1 MVRFLSSLVLLLKAS
16 TMVDAG
22 VGVIPPTCVNFTSP
36 GESIATEL
44 CYSGGMIGPSICFIQ
59 LPNGTE
65 VDYYCGDLTKVTY
78 TFEKE
83 MEGMETSIEWGYY
96 NDTYNGSDLE
106 VISDASGDCN
116 ATANGQSCDS
126 CIFCDDGSVEADC
139 SNVEQGTK
147 VECGDIF
154 IQNFTDTPPYP
165 FFPFLIENFN
175 LMGSACEVG
184 PEADKDMSC
193 LDGEFC
199 QLDMGVCNSKM
210 GFHTGVCAPIPT
222 VCTMIYL
229 PVW

>member
-16 TMVDAG
+16 TMVDAFAM
-22 VGVIPPTCVNFTSP
+22 TFESSCVNFTFPDVSV
-36 GESIATEL
+36 AREL
-44 CYSGGMIGPSICFIQ
+44 CYSGDVIGPSICTTT
-59 LPNGTE
+59 LANGTE
-65 VDYYCGDLTKVTY
+65 VTYDCGDLTKVTY

-139 SNVEQGTK
+139 TNVELGAK

-154 IQNFTDTPPYP
+154 VQNFTDTPPYP
-165 FFPFLIENFN
+165 FFPFLVEKS
-175 LMGSACEVG
+175 MGSTCEVG
-184 PEADKDMSC
+184 PMANPDMSC
-193 LDGEFC
+193 PEAEFC
-199 QLDMGVCNSKM
+199 QLDEGVCNSKM